1 MSRFSTSNS
10 TVNQGSSFQSNRFH
24 LLPALILA
32 LTVVVSLVLV
42 GSSSSD
48 VGHPFPQEN
57 TTSTKQIKLR
67 KNTDL
72 PILFTATDDLNH
84 VLQQNSAE
92 PLALASGDFDQD
104 GVADLIVGYKDAN
117 RGILTLLRGNVD
129 SVFPNSLEAQMR
141 KSHGEFTDS
150 PFLSSA
156 NVFSV
161 PEAPEFITTGDFDS
175 DGHLD
180 VVTAARDSQTLYLL
194 TGDGLGQ
201 ISAAKRIE
209 LAGKVTAMSS
219 TERNEAL
226 VVGINS
232 IAGPKLLVFKLSEGL
247 LNSKPEIFALP
258 EDAKTIAF
266 GKLDDDGQTDLL
278 VATEQTLLIVNYYFE
293 QLTND
298 KANRELLSSAKSIH
312 LSFPAKIKSVVIG
325 QFLAR
330 GINDIALLTADGSV
344 SVLSKKKNNGQ
355 VKIKSA
361 SEWSQVVIAQ
371 SDNLKASHLI
381 RGRMSTSSTD
391 ELILVEPA
399 KHRLQI
405 LTDNSQDASP
415 QTTFTTTMHA
425 RDAVS
430 FDLDNEPVALLPM
443 RLDADALDDLVIL
456 RKNQSLPLTVVTQT
470 AMTYTVTN
478 TNDSGA
484 GSLRQAIL
492 DANANPGAD
501 TINFN
506 IPGTAPHTI
515 ILTTPLPAITES
527 VTINGTSQPDFS
539 GSPVVEING
548 INAGAV
554 DGLTI
559 NAGNSVV
566 RGLVINRFNG
576 NGIVVN
582 GSNNFIEGNFIGTSA
597 AGTFAL
603 SNTLDGVLINGGSN
617 NTIGGTTVAARNLL
631 SGNRN
636 GIQISGAGSG
646 NIIRG
651 NFIGTNVTGTV
662 AIGNSLN
669 GILINGSSN
678 NAVGAVGSASSNV
691 IAFNGSAGVAVTSGT
706 GNSIL
711 SNSIFLNGGL
721 GIDLG
726 PIGVTPNDSG
736 DPDTGANNLQNFPV
750 ITSASNAG
758 VSTAVEGTF
767 NSTQNTSF
775 RLEFFSNQVS
785 NPSGFGEG
793 QSLIGAINVTTDAT
807 GNASFSQTFQVTVA
821 PGQAITSTA
830 TRNSAPLDTS
840 EFSRAVQVG
849 GITGGQPADLSVLTS
864 ISPNPVQTF
873 STITQSIIVSNAG
886 PGTAT
891 NVTVTDLLPS
901 SLTFASCDAS
911 AGGVCGGTGNSRTI
925 TFASLAPGTTALIT
939 IVARVNCNVAN
950 GVPISVT
957 AVVFSST
964 TADPN
969 TINNSATA
977 TTTSSN
983 PAPTLSC
990 PGDLAQPNDPGKCSA
1005 VVNFQIPLAF
1015 DNCPSTSVVCSPA
1028 PGSNFDIGTT
1038 RVTCT
1043 ATDTGGGTATCSFNV
1058 TVLDT
1063 EPARLTCPSNI
1074 TINAVP
1080 GQCSPVVTYT
1090 SPTVSDNCPG
1100 TTVACVPP
1108 SGSTFPLGSTVVNC
1122 IATSSRGGQFVC
1134 SFNVT
1139 VNGAPQAVIKIEGNG
1154 TALEFGPIS
1163 AKGKSRK
1170 LKKQPVR
1177 NFTIENTG
1185 CLPII
1190 LSLDSIMRTGND
1202 VDRGRISNPDDRG
1215 LFSLTLVESTGVET
1229 PVEVLMDIRIA
1240 PGEKKNFRV
1249 RFNPIIPTVERG
1261 TSNLAAVQV
1270 LPDLI
1275 TSKIVFT
1282 QNAGPPIIIKLVGQI
1297 STDVQLIDPD
1307 NPRRGALIVF
1317 SRVQDEFIIE
1327 YSIYDSNLDVSQATY
1342 QFFDKQGRPAGR
1354 PISVNLTPLIQSS
1367 GFVRGQSFTIRQELT
1382 GAKDHPE
1389 IVGVTVEVSDSESSA
1404 SANSDPS
1411 ASLLS
1416 NAIVQW
1422 FQQTESS
1429 KLYLPLLKLPTLQT
1443 AQPLNIKNDAL
1454 TKGASG
1460 TQRQKELE

>member
-1 MSRFSTSNS
+1 
-10 TVNQGSSFQSNRFH
+10 
-24 LLPALILA
+24 LLPALFFILM
-32 LTVVVSLVLV
+32 VSWVLV
-42 GSSSSD
+42 GSSSLD
-48 VGHPFPQEN
+48 TRNPVPQEP
-57 TTSTKQIKLR
+57 TKATRQINLQ

-72 PILFTATDDLNH
+72 PLLYTSTDDLSL

-92 PLALASGDFDQD
+92 PLTLESGDFDQD
-104 GVADLIVGYKDAN
+104 GIADLIIGYKESN
-117 RGILTLLRGNVD
+117 RGILTILRGNAD
-129 SVFPNSLEAQMR
+129 SIFPNNPDAQMH
-141 KSHGEFTDS
+141 KLQNEFTDS
-150 PFLSSA
+150 PFLA
-156 NVFSV
+156 TAKVFAV
-161 PEAPEFITTGDFDS
+161 PEIPEFISIGDFDG

-180 VVTAARDSQTLYLL
+180 VVTAARDSQALYLF

-201 ISAAKRIE
+201 VSAAKRIE
-209 LAGKVTAMSS
+209 LAGKVTAMTSADM
-219 TERNEAL
+219 NEAL

-232 IAGPKLLVFKLSEGL
+232 VEGPKLLVFKLSQGL
-247 LNSKPEIFALP
+247 LNSKPAIFSLP
-258 EDAKTIAF
+258 AEAKTITF
-266 GKLDDDGQTDLL
+266 GKLDDGQTDLL
-278 VATEQTLLIVNYYFE
+278 VADEQTLLIINNFFE

-298 KANRELLSSAKSIH
+298 KARRELLSSTKSIH

-325 QFLAR
+325 QFLVR

-344 SVLSKKKNNGQ
+344 SVLSKRKNNGQ
-355 VKIKSA
+355 SKIQRA
-361 SEWSQVVIAQ
+361 FEWNQTIVAQ
-371 SDNLKASHLI
+371 SDNPKTSHLV
-381 RGRMSTSSTD
+381 RGRMSNNSTD
-391 ELILVEPA
+391 DLILVEPA
-399 KHRLQI
+399 NRRLQI
-405 LTDNSQDASP
+405 LTANSQDASP
-415 QTTFTTTMHA
+415 QTAFTTTMRA
-425 RDAVS
+425 REDVS
-430 FDLDNEPVALLPM
+430 VELDNEPVALLPM
-443 RLDADALDDLVIL
+443 RLNADALDDLVVL
-456 RKNQSLPLTVVTQT
+456 RKNQSVPLTVVTQT
-470 AMTYTVTN
+470 AMTFTVTN

-492 DANANPGAD
+492 DANANVGTD

-506 IPGTAPHTI
+506 IPGTSPHTI
-515 ILTTPLPAITES
+515 IPTSPLPAITES

-539 GSPVVEING
+539 GTPVIEING

-576 NGIVVN
+576 YGIVITGN
-582 GSNNFIEGNFIGTSA
+582 NNFIEGNFIGTSA
-597 AGTFAL
+597 TGTFAL
-603 SNTLDGVLINGGSN
+603 SNALDGVFINGGSN
-617 NTIGGTTVAARNLL
+617 NTTGGTTVAARNLL

-636 GIQISGAGSG
+636 GIQISGAGSA
-646 NIIRG
+646 NLVRG

-678 NAVGAVGSASSNV
+678 NAVGAVGSASSNI

-706 GNSIL
+706 GNLIL

-726 PIGVTPNDSG
+726 AIGVTPNDAG

-758 VSTAVEGTF
+758 VSTAVEGTL
-767 NSTQNTSF
+767 NSTPNTSF

-793 QSLIGAINVTTDAT
+793 QNLIGAINVTTDAT

-821 PGQAITSTA
+821 PGQAITATA
-830 TRNSAPLDTS
+830 TRNSAPFDTS
-840 EFSRAVQVG
+840 EFSRAVQIG

-873 STITQSIIVSNAG
+873 SSVTQTIIVSNAG

-901 SLTFASCDAS
+901 SLTFVDCNASS
-911 AGGVCGGTGNSRTI
+911 GGVCGGTGNSRTI

-950 GVPISVT
+950 GIPISVT

-977 TTTSSN
+977 TTISSN

-990 PGDLAQPNDPGKCSA
+990 PADLAQPNDPGKCTA
-1005 VVNFQIPLAF
+1005 VVTYQIPFAF
-1015 DNCPSTSVVCSPA
+1015 DNCPSTNVVCSPA

-1043 ATDTGGGTATCSFNV
+1043 ATDTGGVSATCSFNI

-1080 GQCSPVVTYT
+1080 GQCSPVVTYPNP
-1090 SPTVSDNCPG
+1090 SVSDNCPG

-1122 IATSSRGGQFVC
+1122 IATNARGGQFVC

-1139 VNGAPQAVIKIEGNG
+1139 VNGAPQAVVKLEGNG
-1154 TALEFGPIS
+1154 PALEFGPIS

-1202 VDRGRISNPDDRG
+1202 VDRGRINNPDDRG
-1215 LFSLTLVESTGVET
+1215 LFSLTLVDTTGAET

-1261 TSNLAAVQV
+1261 TSNLAANQV

-1275 TSKIVFT
+1275 TSKIVFS
-1282 QNAGPPIIIKLVGQI
+1282 QNAGPPITINLVGQI
-1297 STDVQLIDPD
+1297 STDVQLINPD
-1307 NPRRGALIVF
+1307 NPRHGALIVF

-1354 PISVNLTPLIQSS
+1354 PLSVSLTPLIQSS
-1367 GFVRGQSFTIRQELT
+1367 GFIRGQSFTIRQELT

-1411 ASLLS
+1411 ASLIS

-1443 AQPLNIKNDAL
+1443 AQPLNLKNDAS